1 MLKRK
6 KYRLDLVIY
15 DHPFS
20 VLKRGSGILLVVLLV
35 EGKQA
40 RKERRPHL
48 HTDLIME
55 ATAMRKVERFPRDPI
70 VFYFFK
76 STTVRPDESE
86 LAERTTNQT
95 FDSNV

>member
-1 MLKRK
+1 M
-6 KYRLDLVIY
+6 IY

-20 VLKRGSGILLVVLLV
+20 VLKRGSGIVLLV

-48 HTDLIME
+48 HTYLIME

-70 VFYFFK
+70 VFS

-95 FDSNV
+95 FDFD

>member
-6 KYRLDLVIY
+6 KSRLDLVIV

-20 VLKRGSGILLVVLLV
+20 VLKRGSGIRKVVLLV
-35 EGKQA
+35 EGKQ
-40 RKERRPHL
+40 KERRPHL
-48 HTDLIME
+48 HADLIME

-70 VFYFFK
+70 VFSFLK

-95 FDSNV
+95 FDFD